1 MTEVQAIETI
11 RQSYANVP
19 ETQIKLMLQTAVKE
33 FCILTELLREKS
45 TEVTQANV
53 RYYPL
58 TEFSGVTSTEDIVTI
73 DRVDYD
79 DIAIDHLAGEPNT
92 EDLTEAQSS

>member
-1 MTEVQAIETI
+1 VNEVQSIEI
-11 RQSYANVP
+11 IKQSFPKVT
-19 ETQIKLMLQTAVKE
+19 ETRIKVLLQTAVKE

-58 TEFSGVTSTEDIVTI
+58 TGFSGVTSAEDIVTI

-79 DIAIDHLAGEPNT
+79 DVAIDHLAGEPNI
-92 EDLTEAQSS
+92 EDLTEAT